1 MFLLGS
7 QAGWMI
13 TDPGWQQYIHTTLR
27 MLRISRRG
35 PDTPDS
41 PKLYLVPG
49 ARTNRLPF
57 HDVPV
62 DI

>member
-1 MFLLGS
+1 
-7 QAGWMI
+7 MI
-13 TDPGWQQYIHTTLR
+13 TDPGWQPYMSTALR